1 MSENRENSSMKIC
14 EYFNDIGLVDYDN
27 VNLFLNIYAEII
39 RKNNLKKKSDILRT
53 ALFSFMKIISKDEKQ
68 LFEYADRT
76 INAFYNNQLI
86 SKYKSIRIIKTVIF
100 LKLKNQLTNFLFK
113 LNRYNKNKKKN
124 NKYNNNDIFLKKS
137 KSSNQSRAKKT
148 KLMKN
153 NTEELKESNKIS
165 PLKNSYTSFPSYY
178 YSINND
184 EKECTFTPKIN
195 KYFKPYYEKKP
206 VKSYTYYAPNFDIY
220 TQIPKREIPNINF
233 NNKSSIYKTN
243 ANTVFHSMN
252 NSSYNLNN
260 NSDINFNNFINLK
273 GDFNNSL
280 NSQTPQK
287 YLNYNNPYFI
297 NANNNN
303 LRDYNMNNYN
313 FFINEA
319 NHLEKINDKLL
330 NLKMKKMNDIEKNC
344 TFIPQ
349 TNQNYNK
356 KNKNNEVPRYIQLH
370 NDAKIRKNNNEK
382 LREKY
387 IKEEIE
393 KMQSIYREKQLSDTN
408 YYNKLYNDAIYYKG
422 REIENE
428 KRENEKYTFSPQ
440 IYKNSKYNITMPF
453 NQRRAKSIESKMNL
467 LKMKD
472 EEEKR
477 QLEDMKKKSV
487 SKNNNIDSKEVID
500 RLYSKEYEK
509 IKDRIQKEKEEKE
522 RKNRKKQIIDWDKVN
537 YENNSKYSDNK
548 KKDLIKIEEPKN
560 INNNE
565 RNSID
570 EPFSSNSNNNDN
582 LNTHNRNILSNIT
595 GKGNKGQLLLIDK
608 IKSEHSI
615 NFKSPKNIRKVPGN
629 FNINNMKNY
638 IEIQSLSSDMN
649 SIVNGNDSKIENS
662 NKK

>member
-260 NSDINFNNFINLK
+260 NSDINFNNFFNK

-280 NSQTPQK
+280 NSQTPHK
-287 YLNYNNPYFI
+287 YLNYNNPYNI

-453 NQRRAKSIESKMNL
+453 NQRRAKSIESKMYL

-560 INNNE
+560 INNKE
-565 RNSID
+565 RNSIE

>member
-1 MSENRENSSMKIC
+1 MSNREDSSMKIC

-260 NSDINFNNFINLK
+260 NSDINFNNFFNK

-280 NSQTPQK
+280 NSQTPHK
-287 YLNYNNPYFI
+287 YLNYNNPYNI

-453 NQRRAKSIESKMNL
+453 NQRRAKSIESKMYL

-560 INNNE
+560 INNKE
-565 RNSID
+565 RNSIE

>member
-260 NSDINFNNFINLK
+260 NSDINFNNFINK

-280 NSQTPQK
+280 NSQTPHK
-287 YLNYNNPYFI
+287 YLNYNNPYNI

-565 RNSID
+565 RNSIE

-582 LNTHNRNILSNIT
+582 LNTHNRNILSNIN

>member
-1 MSENRENSSMKIC
+1 MG
-14 EYFNDIGLVDYDN
+14 IGDWGLGIGDWG
-27 VNLFLNIYAEII
+27 LG
-39 RKNNLKKKSDILRT
+39 
-53 ALFSFMKIISKDEKQ
+53 
-68 LFEYADRT
+68 
-76 INAFYNNQLI
+76 
-86 SKYKSIRIIKTVIF
+86 
-100 LKLKNQLTNFLFK
+100 
-113 LNRYNKNKKKN
+113 
-124 NKYNNNDIFLKKS
+124 
-137 KSSNQSRAKKT
+137 
-148 KLMKN
+148 
-153 NTEELKESNKIS
+153 
-165 PLKNSYTSFPSYY
+165 
-178 YSINND
+178 
-184 EKECTFTPKIN
+184 
-195 KYFKPYYEKKP
+195 
-206 VKSYTYYAPNFDIY
+206 
-220 TQIPKREIPNINF
+220 
-233 NNKSSIYKTN
+233 
-243 ANTVFHSMN
+243 

-260 NSDINFNNFINLK
+260 NSDINFNNFFNK

-280 NSQTPQK
+280 NSQTPHK
-287 YLNYNNPYFI
+287 YLSYNNPYNI

-560 INNNE
+560 INNKE
-565 RNSID
+565 RNSIE

-649 SIVNGNDSKIENS
+649 SIVNGNDSKINES
-662 NKK
+662 KY

>member
-260 NSDINFNNFINLK
+260 NSDINFNNFFNK

-287 YLNYNNPYFI
+287 YLNYNNPYII

-560 INNNE
+560 INNKE
-565 RNSID
+565 RNSIE

-629 FNINNMKNY
+629 YNINNMKNY

>member
-100 LKLKNQLTNFLFK
+100 LKIKNQLTNFLFK

-280 NSQTPQK
+280 NSQTPHK
-287 YLNYNNPYFI
+287 YLNYN
-297 NANNNN
+297 
-303 LRDYNMNNYN
+303 NNYN

-560 INNNE
+560 INNKE
-565 RNSID
+565 RNSIE

>member
-100 LKLKNQLTNFLFK
+100 LKIKNQLTNFLFK

-137 KSSNQSRAKKT
+137 KSSNQSRVKKT

-178 YSINND
+178 YSVNND

-260 NSDINFNNFINLK
+260 NSDINFNNFFNK

-280 NSQTPQK
+280 NSQTPHK
-287 YLNYNNPYFI
+287 YLNYNNPYNI

-560 INNNE
+560 INNKE
-565 RNSID
+565 RNSIE

-582 LNTHNRNILSNIT
+582 LNTHNRNILSNIN
-595 GKGNKGQLLLIDK
+595 GKGKKGQLLLIDK

>member
-100 LKLKNQLTNFLFK
+100 LKIKNQLTNFLFK

-124 NKYNNNDIFLKKS
+124 NKYNNNDIFFKKS
-137 KSSNQSRAKKT
+137 KSSNQSRVKKT

-178 YSINND
+178 YSVNND

-233 NNKSSIYKTN
+233 NNKNSIYKTN
-243 ANTVFHSMN
+243 ANSVFHSMN

-260 NSDINFNNFINLK
+260 YSDINFNNFINLK

-280 NSQTPQK
+280 NSQTPHK
-287 YLNYNNPYFI
+287 YLNYNNPYNI
-297 NANNNN
+297 NGNN
-303 LRDYNMNNYN
+303 RDYNMNNYN
-313 FFINEA
+313 FFMNEA

-330 NLKMKKMNDIEKNC
+330 NLKMKKMNDIEKTC

-356 KNKNNEVPRYIQLH
+356 KNQNNEVPRYIQLH

-393 KMQSIYREKQLSDTN
+393 KMQSREKQLSDTN

-548 KKDLIKIEEPKN
+548 KKDLIKIEEPKS
-560 INNNE
+560 INNKE
-565 RNSID
+565 RNSIE

-582 LNTHNRNILSNIT
+582 LNTHNRNILSNIN
-595 GKGNKGQLLLIDK
+595 GKGKKGQLLLIDK

-615 NFKSPKNIRKVPGN
+615 NFKSPKNNRKVSGN